1 MAGGFCIFTK
11 KFFLTNTDDA
21 EMGNVKLSITTA
33 AMIFDVWCCFWMN
46 RLFCFDVF
54 NYKEVYGPLPGCLCV
69 CGCVCVCACARVCER
84 EIGGSG
90 GALAVHCLIF
100 SVAV

>member
-1 MAGGFCIFTK
+1 
-11 KFFLTNTDDA
+11 
-21 EMGNVKLSITTA
+21 MGNVKLSITTA

-54 NYKEVYGPLPGCLCV
+54 NYKEVYGPLQ
-69 CGCVCVCACARVCER
+69 GCVCVRVCAKKR
-84 EIGGSG
+84 KWWSVGCTLSYF
-90 GALAVHCLIF
+90 F